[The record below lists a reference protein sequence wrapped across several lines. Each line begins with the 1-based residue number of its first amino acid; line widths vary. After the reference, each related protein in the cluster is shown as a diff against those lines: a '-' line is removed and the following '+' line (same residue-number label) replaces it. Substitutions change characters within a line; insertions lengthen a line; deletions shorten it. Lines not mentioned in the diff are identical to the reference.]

1 LALAF
6 VLMGLALVFSNPP
19 GASPDEAAHYLRAA
33 AAGRG
38 QIDLDRIDIKPA
50 TPRITWLQM
59 QSGKVLLPERLSPVA
74 FDCWSRP
81 DFVGT
86 CDHPVSTSDRAVPF
100 ETYVGTYPPLA
111 YLIPGL
117 LMRAADGASA
127 AMILGRIGSLL
138 FSLILIS
145 AAVLALHDRRSRL
158 YLAGVVCSVTPMVLF
173 LSASLS
179 SSGAEVAAAICFFAC
194 LLRISRAGTP
204 GWVWVAA
211 ATSGAAL
218 ALVRDL
224 GPGWVALELGLVGV
238 FGFGRLRQSFKE
250 GGRIAWGAAGTLVA
264 ALAGALA
271 WQSAEAVRPDLSL
284 LEPASIDLAYAGGLA
299 RQAVGV
305 FGPLDALMPEPAYLL
320 WGILVF
326 GLVVAALLSGTI
338 PQKLTLVLAILATG
352 VVTYG
357 LEAVQNIYGFG
368 VQARHELPAVVC
380 VTLLAGEMVARG
392 PRPRWAGSSL
402 VVPGLVISAAT
413 VHLTAWFTVG
423 RRFAVGV
430 DGPVIFFTA
439 PAWSPPGGW
448 IAWGTVMG
456 SACLLMTLPF
466 LRTLRKE

>member
-1 LALAF
+1 
-6 VLMGLALVFSNPP
+6 MVFSNPP
-19 GASPDEAAHYLRAA
+19 GASPDEPAHYLRAA

-38 QIDLDRIDIKPA
+38 QIVLDPIEIRPA
-50 TPRITWLQM
+50 TPQITWLQM
-59 QSGKVLLPERLSPVA
+59 QSGKLLLPERLSPVA

-86 CDHPVSTSDRAVPF
+86 CKNPVSTSDRAVPF
-100 ETYVGTYPPLA
+100 ETYVGTYPPFA
-111 YLIPGL
+111 YVVPGV

-127 AMILGRIGSLL
+127 AMVVGRLGGLLVSLL
-138 FSLILIS
+138 LLS

-158 YLAGVVCSVTPMVLF
+158 YLAGIVCSVTPMVLF

-179 SSGAEVAAAICFFAC
+179 SSGVEVAAGICFFAC
-194 LLRISRAGTP
+194 LLRLTRTGAP

-211 ATSGAAL
+211 AASGAAL

-224 GPGWVALELGLVGV
+224 GPAWVVLELGLVGV
-238 FGFGRLRQSFKE
+238 FGFGRLRQTWRE
-250 GGRIAWGAAGTLVA
+250 GGRLAWAWLATLVA
-264 ALAGALA
+264 ALVGAFG
-271 WQSAEAVRPDLSL
+271 WQFAESVRSDFSRLKPPSL
-284 LEPASIDLAYAGGLA
+284 DLAYLGGLA
-299 RQAVGV
+299 RQVVGV
-305 FGPLDALMPEPAYLL
+305 FGPLDAPMPEAAYRL
-320 WGILVF
+320 WAVLVT
-326 GLVVAALLSGTI
+326 GLVLTALFSGTGR
-338 PQKLTLVLAILATG
+338 QKLALVLAILATG

-368 VQARHELPAVVC
+368 VQARHGLPAVLC

-392 PRPRWAGSSL
+392 PRPRWAGSGL
-402 VVPGLVISAAT
+402 VVPGLVVAAAA
-413 VHLTAWFTVG
+413 VHLTAWYTVG
-423 RRFAVGV
+423 RRFAVGA

-448 IAWGTVMG
+448 MAWGAVMG